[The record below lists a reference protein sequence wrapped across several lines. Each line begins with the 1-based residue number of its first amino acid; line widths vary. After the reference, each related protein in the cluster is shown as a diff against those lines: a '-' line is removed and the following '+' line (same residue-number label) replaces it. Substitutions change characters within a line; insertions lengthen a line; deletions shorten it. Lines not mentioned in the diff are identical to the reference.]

1 MNLKSQGRVSIC
13 IFVLFVIVFS
23 LLVIA
28 IDFNEGDLN
37 FQEIYTVNS
46 SDYFILI
53 PTDLHGFK
61 GHSLNIKGSADG
73 DVIDNELVFSNI
85 RSSFD
90 AVLKLM
96 YGDEEVVREFSV
108 ILVEGY
114 LQTRTYTD
122 KNNNNRKIVEIV
134 SNKISFLEKAGFG
147 GNVSESAPLPKPKF
161 EQTTPNT
168 TTDDVPF

>member
-1 MNLKSQGRVSIC
+1 MANELNFPKVNTVVISGRLTRDVELRCTPSGTAVANLSIA
-13 IFVLFVIVFS
+13 FS
-23 LLVIA
+23 RSWKKGEEWVEETSYLDVIA
-28 IDFNEGDLN
+28 WTKLAERCA
-37 FQEIYTVNS
+37 EK
-46 SDYFILI
+46 
-53 PTDLHGFK
+53 LH
-61 GHSLNIKGSADG
+61 KGSP
-73 DVIDNELVFSNI
+73 
-85 RSSFD
+85 
-90 AVLKLM
+90 
-96 YGDEEVVREFSV
+96 